1 MAKLVAIGDSLT
13 QGFQS
18 GAISRTELSFP
29 AMIARSMGLS
39 VPGDFRIPSFSGGGL
54 PLNLEA
60 LLVHLGRTL
69 REDIET
75 HELFTLFPF
84 ELGNYIDRIEDLYE
98 RGRENVIVDE
108 SFNKKS
114 FHNLAVWGF
123 RVVDSFKVSSAY
135 CRNVIENSDPWPEDD
150 FLALPSA
157 PMYRTAHKVLNP
169 GNQQGLQNSTQL
181 DILQKLKTE
190 EGVDNLILW
199 LGANDCLGT
208 VFSLELK
215 EMSEN
220 DFPDDD
226 PQERRKFNLTHPI
239 IFEADYKFLVDK
251 IKTIVGN
258 NTNVFVGTVPHV
270 TIPPITRGIGKL
282 PPNSDYFEYYARF
295 YSDDSSFNKFF
306 SPNLKRAEVE
316 KIDKTI
322 DEYNKIIRKQVEIAV
337 SEGKSWH
344 IVDTADILDRLAVKR
359 NHLLDSPEEPLIA
372 YYRSLGIND
381 HPLTRV
387 EPIPNTLLLE
397 TNDSTRTNG
406 GLFSLDSVHPSTVG
420 YGIVAEAFLRKMNE
434 VRVEGANPSH
444 LNWNQII
451 AQDRLLTSPPALWD
465 DILNLAQSNAII
477 WDIIFGVLG
486 R

>member
-1 MAKLVAIGDSLT
+1 MTKLVAIGDSLT

-54 PLNLEA
+54 PLNIEA

-69 REDIET
+69 GEDIEFF
-75 HELFTLFPF
+75 EWGTLFPL
-84 ELGNYIDRIEDLYE
+84 ELRNYINSVEDLYE
-98 RGRENVIVDE
+98 RGRENVLVAQ
-108 SFNKKS
+108 SSNKKS

-123 RVVDSFKVSSAY
+123 RVIDSLTVSSDF
-135 CRNVIENSDPWPEDD
+135 CEKIIRESDPFPEND
-150 FLALPSA
+150 FLGLPSA
-157 PMYRTAHKVLNP
+157 PMHRTAHKVLNP
-169 GNQQGLQNSTQL
+169 GNQPLLKNSTQL
-181 DILQKLKTE
+181 DILEKIHGE
-190 EGVDNLILW
+190 EKVENLILW

-208 VFSLELK
+208 VFSLKLN
-215 EMSEN
+215 EMPA
-220 DFPDDD
+220 DFSSDN
-226 PQERRKFNLTHPI
+226 PQDRRQFNLTHPT
-239 IFEADYKFLVDK
+239 IFRRDYKSLVAR
-251 IKTIVGN
+251 IKSIVEN
-258 NTNVFVGTVPHV
+258 STNVFVGTIPRV

-282 PPNSDYFEYYARF
+282 PANSNYYEYYGRF
-295 YSDDSSFNKFF
+295 YSQDDSFNPLF
-306 SPNLKRAEVE
+306 SPHLKKSEVE
-316 KIDKTI
+316 KIDKII
-322 DEYNKIIRKQVEIAV
+322 DEYNKIIREEVKAAQDQ
-337 SEGKSWH
+337 GMSWH

-372 YYRSLGIND
+372 YYRSLGIDD
-381 HPLTRV
+381 HPLTRF

-444 LNWNQII
+444 LDWNQII